1 MSPRR
6 QLPRGPKAVPNLGDQ
21 RLGAVRTAHI
31 PHLGEPRR
39 MRRFGNIHADPA
51 TGGLN
56 PNCLTYSIDYIGTG
70 AGRGGGM
77 TRRHRGRRAGC
88 FAVAPLLIVAG
99 VGAALGADLP
109 AARAPS
115 FVDWS
120 GGYIGIQGSGGNSY
134 GAFDFRDTSI
144 GGRSVPAFRTG
155 DATGRSDLGR
165 NATTAVG
172 GVFGGYTWQDGPW
185 IYGVEADLSAANL
198 KRPVVLSGLGD
209 DPALGLIRVKTDLYG
224 TLRGRFGYAFERA
237 LVYAT
242 FGLGGANARVLAAY
256 PDVDTGAENRV
267 RRDLSY
273 LGFTLGAGV
282 QFALNEHLALGIDY
296 RYLDLGGN
304 RRVDLGT
311 VPGLSG
317 GPVATQISGTAHQM
331 MARLSWHP
339 GGLVLPPE
347 AEDAPGGFD
356 ERFSLHGQ
364 TTLVAQGV
372 PGFRAPYTGPASL
385 IGRQVQST
393 TTATAFLGLKLVEG
407 TELYYNP
414 EFSQGFGLS
423 RTLGVA
429 GFVNGEAQKAGAPFP
444 KLRSNR
450 YFVRQTFGLG
460 GETEDVPDGP
470 NQVATRRDIERI
482 TVVAGKFA
490 LGDFF
495 DGNVYAHDPRVDFM
509 NWGIWASGAYD
520 FPANLPGF
528 TQGVMVEYNRREFAI
543 RAAYTQVPKEP
554 SSDVLDPRVFR
565 RAGTTIE
572 FEERHVLPVLDQPG
586 KLRIGFFTNVGNT
599 ADFRE
604 VVDLTRA
611 SVFGDINDAAAATR
625 ASRRKTGFYL
635 NLEQAVTPDLG
646 VFARASANDGRSESL
661 SFTDIDSSVS
671 GGISLKGTA
680 WGRPADTFGIG
691 TSRNGISPSHR
702 AFFANGGIGLLIGDG
717 RLTYAPER
725 AFETYYALS
734 LGKALTVSFNYQH
747 IENPAYNRDRGPAD
761 FFGTRLHADF

>member
-1 MSPRR
+1 MGRR
-6 QLPRGPKAVPNLGDQ
+6 
-21 RLGAVRTAHI
+21 H
-31 PHLGEPRR
+31 
-39 MRRFGNIHADPA
+39 RFGCARGARLAGCALGLAGATGAFAADPA
-51 TGGLN
+51 GLRATG
-56 PNCLTYSIDYIGTG
+56 P
-70 AGRGGGM
+70 
-77 TRRHRGRRAGC
+77 
-88 FAVAPLLIVAG
+88 V
-99 VGAALGADLP
+99 P
-109 AARAPS
+109 A

-120 GGYIGIQGSGGNSY
+120 GGYLGIQGSGGNSY
-134 GAFDFRDTSI
+134 GAFNFRDTTI
-144 GGRSVPAFRTG
+144 GARAVPAFKTG
-155 DATGRSDLGR
+155 DATGRADLAR
-165 NATTAVG
+165 NATTALG
-172 GVFGGYTWQDGPW
+172 GLFGGYNWQTGPW
-185 IYGVEADLSAANL
+185 VYGLEADVSAANL
-198 KRPVVLSGLGD
+198 KRPVASSAPGFGYED
-209 DPALGLIRVKTDLYG
+209 TDPAFGLIRVKTDVYG
-224 TLRGRFGYAFERA
+224 TLRGRFGYAFDRA
-237 LVYAT
+237 LVYAS
-242 FGLGGANARVLAAY
+242 FGLAGANARVLATY
-256 PDVDTGAENRV
+256 PDLAGGSAATA

-282 QFALNEHLALGIDY
+282 QFALSEHLSLGIDY
-296 RYLDLGGN
+296 RYLDLGGSG
-304 RRVDLGT
+304 RFDLGT
-311 VPGLSG
+311 LPRADG
-317 GPVATQISGTAHQM
+317 GPVATRAAYTANQM

-347 AEDAPGGFD
+347 AEDAGGND
-356 ERFSLHGQ
+356 LDQRFSLHGQ
-364 TTLVAQGV
+364 TTIVAQGV
-372 PGFRAPYTGPASL
+372 TGFRAPYTGPASL

-393 TTATAFLGLKLVEG
+393 TTATAFLGLKLLEG

-490 LGDFF
+490 LGDYF

-528 TQGVMVEYNRREFAI
+528 TQGVMVEYNRAEFAI

-565 RAGTTIE
+565 RAGTTVE

-586 KLRIGFFTNVGNT
+586 RLRIGFFSNVGNT
-599 ADFRE
+599 ADYRQ
-604 VVDLTRA
+604 VVGLTQA
-611 SVFGDINDAAAATR
+611 GVFGDINDAAAATR
-625 ASRRKTGFYL
+625 AARRKTGFYL

-646 VFARASANDGRSESL
+646 VFARVSANNGRSESL
-661 SFTDIDSSVS
+661 SFTDIDQSVS
-671 GGISLKGTA
+671 GGVSLKGTA
-680 WGRPADTFGIG
+680 WGRPADTVGLG
-691 TSRNGISPSHR
+691 TSLNGISPSHR

-717 RLTYAPER
+717 RLNYAPER
-725 AFETYYALS
+725 AIEAYYALS

-747 IENPAYNRDRGPAD
+747 VENPAYNRDRGPAD
-761 FFGTRLHADF
+761 FFATRIHADF